1 MDKAKKFLQQHQQE
15 LENFFAW
22 ENEERIWKNI
32 EAHLENKVAQQTPQI
47 GHKLGFRK
55 VYQIAAVV
63 ILLLAVVC
71 VAWFLILPTQPNAE
85 EANSFAENPQ
95 LNQIEM
101 YYTSLI
107 EAKKEELQKLNPE
120 LLKKLEA
127 DFVKLDSA
135 YQALKQ
141 DLSVIPNSE
150 RITQAMIYNLKL
162 RVEILEQQ
170 IEILE
175 KYQEQLKRQDSYG
188 KGQTL

>member
-32 EAHLENKVAQQTPQI
+32 EAHLENKVTQPPSEI